1 MTVHVFLLGRPGDHT
16 PSVYGNMTNLIN
28 FLLNLA
34 HLVLL
39 SVRILRHSISML
51 LHFLFPFGHTYLST
65 YLSRVMETDRQTERG
80 PIMC

>member
-51 LHFLFPFGHTYLST
+51 LLHFLIPFGHTKQSNKW
-65 YLSRVMETDRQTERG
+65 RRTDRRRSNNVS
-80 PIMC
+80 